1 MVLLKLVSLS
11 AQGMLWNPRHM
22 VCWWTLLLV
31 EWLLNIWRRLHM
43 LHDTR
48 AWGCGT
54 LRGVSCALS
63 TGQIP
68 QQHLQTSPWHFRNN
82 ATVHVHASFL
92 ARVYCILRVHRCA
105 TGESLV
111 AYRVLRDV
119 SQFGTAPAPNTW
131 SRTSQKVHYDRYK
144 LSVANSTDR
153 STKKLKRAR
162 NGRNIWWLVLQ
173 RMRSA
178 VHGEKKKKTEWNK
191 EKKTLFLL
199 KLGLHLST
207 NIYIFC

>member
-1 MVLLKLVSLS
+1 MTLAWEGVAPSLVSIAHYQLEKPS
-11 AQGMLWNPRHM
+11 
-22 VCWWTLLLV
+22 
-31 EWLLNIWRRLHM
+31 E
-43 LHDTR
+43 
-48 AWGCGT
+48 
-54 LRGVSCALS
+54 
-63 TGQIP
+63 
-68 QQHLQTSPWHFRNN
+68 QHLQTLSPWNFRNN
-82 ATVHVHASFL
+82 ATVHVHVSYLASD
-92 ARVYCILRVHRCA
+92 YCIVRVHRCA
-105 TGESLV
+105 IGLILV
-111 AYRVLRDV
+111 AYRALWDV

-162 NGRNIWWLVLQ
+162 NEENIWWLVLQ

-178 VHGEKKKKTEWNK
+178 VHGEKEKKTEWNNK
-191 EKKTLFLL
+191 KKTLFLL